1 MAAIFT
7 AFDCPTYQQLI
18 PRHLHDLATLPQFL
32 LAHLKKG
39 AFAVRLS
46 PSECK
51 AVALDECHEM
61 CINKDFKLAEVRPTK
76 ERMQYLANYLPFR
89 SACFKNLQNQVR
101 ITRKDSQTVNKITTR
116 SRVTEENVKCMVDK
130 NCFTWHVH

>member
-7 AFDCPTYQQLI
+7 AFDCPTYQKLI
-18 PRHLHDLATLPQFL
+18 PRHLHDLATLPRFL
-32 LAHLKKG
+32 LGHLERG

-61 CINKDFKLAEVRPTK
+61 CINKLAVVRPTK
-76 ERMQYLANYLPFR
+76 ERMQFLANFLPFR
-89 SACFKNLQNQVR
+89 SACLKNL
-101 ITRKDSQTVNKITTR
+101 KIKFLLQGR
-116 SRVTEENVKCMVDK
+116 SPKI
-130 NCFTWHVH
+130 